1 MTSYA
6 SMDGALITGASPGIG
21 AVYADPLA
29 KRGYDLILLPRR
41 VAAEGPFRPLDERER
56 TVA

>member
-1 MTSYA
+1 VPSSPVHRRA
-6 SMDGALITGASPGIG
+6 SALSN
-21 AVYADPLA
+21 ADPLA
-29 KRGYDLILLPRR
+29 KRGYDLILGPRR